1 MKIATCA
8 WGYGAALITIGLLD
22 GLWLGV
28 IARTFYQSQMI
39 AVAAEKFSLWPAA
52 LFYFLYPLGVLF
64 LALTPPVRGWVVALA
79 RSALL
84 GLVVYGV
91 YDLTNMATLK
101 AWPAKLALVD
111 VSWGMFITAMAG
123 LAAYS
128 AMAWAANSDPRQSR

>member
-1 MKIATCA
+1 VSLATYA
-8 WGYGAALITIGLLD
+8 WGYGAALITVGILD

-28 IARTFYQSQMI
+28 IAREFYRSQMV
-39 AVAAEKFSLWPAA
+39 AVAAENFNLVPAA

-64 LALTPPVRGWVVALA
+64 VALTPPAQGWGEALG

-84 GLVVYGV
+84 GLVAYGV

-101 AWPAKLALVD
+101 MWPVKLALVD
-111 VSWGMFITAMAG
+111 VAWGTFVTAMAG

-128 AMAWAANSDPRQSR
+128 AMAWAAAPNATR

>member
-1 MKIATCA
+1 MNFATYA
-8 WGYGAALITIGLLD
+8 WGYGAALLTVGVLD
-22 GLWLGV
+22 GVWLGF
-28 IARTFYQSQMI
+28 IAREFYRSRMV
-39 AVAAEKFSLWPAA
+39 AVAAENFSLLPAV

-64 LALTPPVRGWVVALA
+64 LALTPPAQGWAEALG

-101 AWPAKLALVD
+101 AWPLKLALVD
-111 VSWGMFITAMAG
+111 ASWGAFVTAMAG

-128 AMAWAANSDPRQSR
+128 AMKWATNAANTGP

>member
-1 MKIATCA
+1 VNIATYA
-8 WGYGAALITIGLLD
+8 WGYGAALITVGVLD

-28 IARTFYQSQMI
+28 IAREFYRSQM
-39 AVAAEKFSLWPAA
+39 APVAAENFKMVPAV

-64 LALTPPVRGWVVALA
+64 LGLTPPAQGWAQALW

-84 GLVVYGV
+84 GLVAYGV

-101 AWPAKLALVD
+101 TWPAKLALVD
-111 VSWGMFITAMAG
+111 ASWGTFITAMAG

-128 AMAWAANSDPRQSR
+128 AMAWAAAPLSSR

>member
-1 MKIATCA
+1 MATYA
-8 WGYGAALITIGLLD
+8 WGYGGALITVGLLD

-28 IARTFYQSQMI
+28 IAREFYRSQMV
-39 AVAAEKFSLWPAA
+39 AVAAENFNMVPAL

-64 LALTPPVRGWVVALA
+64 VALTPPAQGWAQALG

-84 GLVVYGV
+84 GLVAYGV

-111 VSWGMFITAMAG
+111 ASWGTFITAMAG
-123 LAAYS
+123 LAAYG
-128 AMAWAANSDPRQSR
+128 AMTWAAAPPASR

>member
-1 MKIATCA
+1 MSLAAYA
-8 WGYGAALITIGLLD
+8 WGYGAALLVIGLLD

-28 IARTFYQSQMI
+28 IAREFYRSQMV
-39 AVAAEKFSLWPAA
+39 AVAAENFNMVPAV

-64 LALTPPVRGWVVALA
+64 VALTPPAQGWPEALG

-84 GLVVYGV
+84 GLVAYGV

-101 AWPAKLALVD
+101 AWPLKLALVD
-111 VSWGMFITAMAG
+111 VAWGTFITAMAG

-128 AMAWAANSDPRQSR
+128 AMAWASAPATGR

>member
-1 MKIATCA
+1 MNLVTYA
-8 WGYGAALITIGLLD
+8 WGYGAALITVGILD
-22 GLWLGV
+22 GLWLGL
-28 IARTFYQSQMI
+28 IAREFYRTQMV
-39 AVAAEKFSLWPAA
+39 AVAAENFNLVPAA

-64 LALTPPVRGWVVALA
+64 LALTPAPQGWQEAVG

-84 GLVVYGV
+84 GLVAYGV

-111 VSWGMFITAMAG
+111 ASWGTFVTAMAG

-128 AMAWAANSDPRQSR
+128 AMAWAAAPNASR

>member
-1 MKIATCA
+1 MNVTTYA
-8 WGYGAALITIGLLD
+8 WGYGAALVTVGVLD

-28 IARTFYQSQMI
+28 IAREFYRAQMV
-39 AVAAEKFSLWPAA
+39 AVAAEDFNMLPAA

-64 LALTPPVRGWVVALA
+64 VALTPPAQGWAEALG

-111 VSWGMFITAMAG
+111 ATWGTFITAMAG

-128 AMAWAANSDPRQSR
+128 AMAWAAAPTASR

>member
-1 MKIATCA
+1 MNIATYA
-8 WGYGAALITIGLLD
+8 WGYGAALITVGVLD

-28 IARTFYQSQMI
+28 IAREFYRSQMV
-39 AVAAEKFSLWPAA
+39 AVAAENFNMVPAA

-64 LALTPPVRGWVVALA
+64 VALTPPAQGWTQALG
-79 RSALL
+79 RSALV
-84 GLVVYGV
+84 GLVAYGV

-111 VSWGMFITAMAG
+111 ISWGTFITAMAG

-128 AMAWAANSDPRQSR
+128 AMTWAAAPSANR

>member
-1 MKIATCA
+1 MNFATYA
-8 WGYGAALITIGLLD
+8 WGYGAALLTVGVLD

-28 IARTFYQSQMI
+28 IAREFYRSQMV
-39 AVAAEKFSLWPAA
+39 AVAAENFNMVPAA

-64 LALTPPVRGWVVALA
+64 VALTPPAQGWAEALG

-111 VSWGMFITAMAG
+111 ASWGTFITAMAG
-123 LAAYS
+123 LAAYG
-128 AMAWAANSDPRQSR
+128 AMAWAAAPAASR

>member
-1 MKIATCA
+1 MNFATYA
-8 WGYGAALITIGLLD
+8 WGYGAALLTVGVLD

-28 IARTFYQSQMI
+28 IAREFYRSQMV
-39 AVAAEKFSLWPAA
+39 AVAAENFNIVPAA

-64 LALTPPVRGWVVALA
+64 VALTPPAQGWAEALG

-111 VSWGMFITAMAG
+111 ASWGTFITAMAG

-128 AMAWAANSDPRQSR
+128 AMAWAAAPAASR

>member
-1 MKIATCA
+1 MNFATYA
-8 WGYGAALITIGLLD
+8 WGYGAALLTVGVLD

-28 IARTFYQSQMI
+28 IAREFYRSQMV
-39 AVAAEKFSLWPAA
+39 AVAAENFNIVPAA

-64 LALTPPVRGWVVALA
+64 VALTPPAQGWADALG

-111 VSWGMFITAMAG
+111 ASWGTFITAMAG

-128 AMAWAANSDPRQSR
+128 AMAWAAAPAASR